1 MSNFGT
7 RREYL
12 SNLPKKRMSAA
23 CLVFNGSGSLLLVK
37 PSYIK
42 EWHLPGGVIEAME
55 SPRIAADRELK
66 EETGL
71 SIKSQTLLCV
81 DYKQILSQDDEA
93 VLFLF
98 DYGDITAEQ
107 SGNIHID
114 HQEIIDFGFFD
125 VIGACSRVSDPMAKR
140 IKNAILA
147 KQSGTVRYLENA
159 QIIFTVSASE
169 VS

>member
-1 MSNFGT
+1 MSNFEK

-23 CLVFNGSGSLLLVK
+23 CLVFNGSGNLLLVK
-37 PSYIK
+37 PSYIE

-55 SPRIAADRELK
+55 SPRIAADRELE

-81 DYKQILSQDDEA
+81 DYKQIPSQNDEA

-98 DYGDITAEQ
+98 DYGDISAEQ
-107 SGNIHID
+107 SGKIHID
-114 HQEIIDFGFFD
+114 HQEIIDYGFFD
-125 VIGACSRVSDPMAKR
+125 IAGACSKVSDPMSKR
-140 IKNAILA
+140 IMNAILA

-159 QIIFTVSASE
+159 QMIFAVDASE
-169 VS
+169 AS